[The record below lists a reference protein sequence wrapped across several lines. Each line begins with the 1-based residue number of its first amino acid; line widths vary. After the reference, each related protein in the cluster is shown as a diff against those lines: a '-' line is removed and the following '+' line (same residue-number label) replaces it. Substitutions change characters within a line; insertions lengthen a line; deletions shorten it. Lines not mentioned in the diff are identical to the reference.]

1 MKWTEILL
9 AITAVLTA
17 LNAGLFFAWSISV
30 MTGLARVSDKV
41 FISFMQAANRAIQN
55 PLFLA
60 VFFGTQLLLP
70 VSTLLNTGIK
80 PRFWLLLAATIFYTI
95 GVMAV
100 TIFGNVPLNN
110 NLEKFNLENSSA
122 EEITNQRKIFER
134 RWTLLNNLRT
144 FFSFISIVL
153 IIFACFN

>member
-30 MTGLARVSDKV
+30 MTGLAGVSDKV
-41 FISFMQAANRAIQN
+41 FISFMQSANRAIQN
-55 PLFLA
+55 PVFLT

-70 VSTLLNTGIK
+70 VSTLLNADIK
-80 PRFWLLLAATIFYTI
+80 SRFWLLLAATIFYTI
-95 GVMAV
+95 GVTAV

-110 NLEKFNLENSSA
+110 RLEKFNLEKASA
-122 EEITNQRKIFER
+122 EEITSQRKIFER
-134 RWTLLNNLRT
+134 RWTSLNNLRT
-144 FFSFISIVL
+144 LFSFFSIVL